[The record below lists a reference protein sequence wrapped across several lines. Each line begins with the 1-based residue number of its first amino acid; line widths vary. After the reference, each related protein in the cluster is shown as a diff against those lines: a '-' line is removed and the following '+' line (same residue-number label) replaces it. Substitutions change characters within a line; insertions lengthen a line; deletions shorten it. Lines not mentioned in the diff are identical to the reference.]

1 MDKMNDRE
9 GPMFTLSEASKQ
21 TGKSRTAIHKSITR
35 GRVSATKN
43 DKGEWQ
49 IDPAELFRVYQP
61 LNGQGER
68 EPSPSEGQIEALQR
82 ENSLLRDQLDDL
94 REDRDQ
100 WRRQATAL
108 LTDQRT
114 REGGLWSRLFGR

>member
-1 MDKMNDRE
+1 MAKVE
-9 GPMFTLSEASKQ
+9 
-21 TGKSRTAIHKSITR
+21 ITR

-68 EPSPSEGQIEALQR
+68 GPAPSEWQIEALQR

-94 REDRDQ
+94 RQDRDQ
-100 WRRQATAL
+100 WRQQATAL
-108 LTDQRT
+108 LTDQREKAAQEAS
-114 REGGLWSRLFGR
+114 RGRVSRAWSILRGED